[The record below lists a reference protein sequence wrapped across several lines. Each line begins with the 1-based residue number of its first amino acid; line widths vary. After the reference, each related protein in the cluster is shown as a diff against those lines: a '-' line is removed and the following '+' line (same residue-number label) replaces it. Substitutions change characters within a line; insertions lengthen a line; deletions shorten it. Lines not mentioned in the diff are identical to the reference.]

1 VTKHLNNNL
10 QAKESKMGNT
20 VTLGSFGTTM
30 VAYTSQYEPVF
41 VVAAAI
47 VTITAGLYTIISKV
61 ISKRNNK

>member
-1 VTKHLNNNL
+1 
-10 QAKESKMGNT
+10 MGNT